1 MLIDSFLK
9 YKGWQGNHKDG
20 NFPLSPW
27 ILADALAIVHDTYLK
42 GRLKFEAKKHAN
54 AMMKCYDHLNKDFFR
69 AFSFEESLL
78 ITERMDKFDDYLH
91 NDFEIFRMAV
101 MKPLMNYPQETRE
114 IIAALCLCKFLAL
127 QIDFLYNLMYHDQW
141 GRPLVDRNIQGIKHH
156 ACDMFSAFKTTRKAD
171 FINLDDIPPVQQ
183 SLINIVKRVQEFIDD
198 WKEED

>member
-9 YKGWQGNHKDG
+9 YKGWEGNHKDG

-78 ITERMDKFDDYLH
+78 ITERMNKFDEYLH

-101 MKPLMNYPQETRE
+101 MKPLMDYPQETRE

-127 QIDFLYNLMYHDQW
+127 QIDFLYNLMYNDQW

-156 ACDMFSAFKTTRKAD
+156 AFEMFSAFKTTRKAD
-171 FINLDDIPPVQQ
+171 FINLDDIPAVQQ